1 MRLSTFC
8 GRAEKFTA
16 IGACVYASSGY
27 SGRVMDQ
34 AAGSASAR
42 SAARTRCAPGDG
54 PTRDGLRPT
63 AICAEGG
70 AVWEAV
76 ARAFPRL
83 SEESIA
89 LAFSAGD
96 VVDADAN
103 PLAPQQ
109 SVKRGSSVFVFRP
122 IPDEPD
128 APLELDVVGGTDRWV
143 AVDKP
148 AGMATMPRGKH
159 VAQTVTIAAR
169 RQFANPEIVAAHRLD
184 AATRGV
190 LLLTLG
196 KRWRAP
202 YQTLFERR
210 EVRKTYLAVAP
221 ADDRFV
227 EAQTVA
233 LALAK
238 PRGSLTAL
246 VVDGQPNAVT
256 TVRLADERRGLG
268 LYEIEPKTGRTH
280 QIRVTMSHLGIPIVG
295 DWLYPEVRDGGN
307 LQLLAA
313 RLGFVDPAN
322 GLEVA
327 LKSAQTLD
335 CW

>member
-16 IGACVYASSGY
+16 IGARVYASSGY

-42 SAARTRCAPGDG
+42 NAARTRCAPGDG

-128 APLELDVVGGTDRWV
+128 APLELDIVG
-143 AVDKP
+143 
-148 AGMATMPRGKH
+148 AG
-159 VAQTVTIAAR
+159 Q
-169 RQFANPEIVAAHRLD
+169 
-184 AATRGV
+184 
-190 LLLTLG
+190 
-196 KRWRAP
+196 
-202 YQTLFERR
+202 
-210 EVRKTYLAVAP
+210 AVA
-221 ADDRFV
+221 R
-227 EAQTVA
+227 
-233 LALAK
+233 
-238 PRGSLTAL
+238 SLS
-246 VVDGQPNAVT
+246 NAV
-256 TVRLADERRGLG
+256 R
-268 LYEIEPKTGRTH
+268 
-280 QIRVTMSHLGIPIVG
+280 
-295 DWLYPEVRDGGN
+295 
-307 LQLLAA
+307 AA
-313 RLGFVDPAN
+313 
-322 GLEVA
+322 
-327 LKSAQTLD
+327 
-335 CW
+335 

>member
-1 MRLSTFC
+1 
-8 GRAEKFTA
+8 
-16 IGACVYASSGY
+16 
-27 SGRVMDQ
+27 MDQ
-34 AAGSASAR
+34 AAGFASAR
-42 SAARTRCAPGDG
+42 DAARTRCTPREG

-70 AVWEAV
+70 AVWETV

-83 SEESIA
+83 PEESIA
-89 LAFSAGD
+89 SAFSAGD

-128 APLELDVVGGTDRWV
+128 APLELDVVDGTDRWI

-169 RQFANPEIVAAHRLD
+169 RHFSNPEIVAAHRLD

-190 LLLTLG
+190 LLLTLA

-202 YQTLFERR
+202 YQMLFERR

-238 PRGSLTAL
+238 PRGSLKAL

-295 DWLYPEVRDGGN
+295 DWLYPEVRDGGD

-313 RLGFVDPAN
+313 RLEFVDPAN

-335 CW
+335 RWE

>member
-1 MRLSTFC
+1 M
-8 GRAEKFTA
+8 
-16 IGACVYASSGY
+16 
-27 SGRVMDQ
+27 MDQ

-42 SAARTRCAPGDG
+42 GAARTSCFPRGG
-54 PTRDGLRPT
+54 PTRDGLRST

-70 AVWEAV
+70 SAWEAV
-76 ARAFPRL
+76 VRAFPRL
-83 SEESIA
+83 PEESVA
-89 LAFSAGD
+89 SAFSAGD

-109 SVKRGSSVFVFRP
+109 SVKRGSDLFVFRP

-128 APLELDVVGGTDRWV
+128 APLELDVVGGTDRWI

-159 VAQTVTIAAR
+159 VAQTVIVAAR

-190 LLLTLG
+190 LLLTSG

-246 VVDGQPNAVT
+246 VVEGQPNATT
-256 TVRLADERRGLG
+256 TVRLAGERQGLG

-295 DWLYPEVRDGGN
+295 DWLYPEVRDGGD

-313 RLGFVDPAN
+313 RLEFVDPVS
-322 GLEVA
+322 GSEVA

-335 CW
+335 RWE

>member
-1 MRLSTFC
+1 
-8 GRAEKFTA
+8 
-16 IGACVYASSGY
+16 
-27 SGRVMDQ
+27 MDK

-42 SAARTRCAPGDG
+42 GAARTSCFPRGG
-54 PTRDGLRPT
+54 PTRDGLRST

-70 AVWEAV
+70 SAWEAV
-76 ARAFPRL
+76 VRAFPRL
-83 SEESIA
+83 PEESVA
-89 LAFSAGD
+89 SAFSAGD

-109 SVKRGSSVFVFRP
+109 SVKRGSNLFVFRP

-128 APLELDVVGGTDRWV
+128 APLELDVVGGTDRWI

-159 VAQTVTIAAR
+159 VAQTVIVAAR

-190 LLLTLG
+190 LLLMTSG

-246 VVDGQPNAVT
+246 VVEGQPNATT
-256 TVRLADERRGLG
+256 TVRLAGERQGLG

-280 QIRVTMSHLGIPIVG
+280 QIRVTMSHLGIPIG
-295 DWLYPEVRDGGN
+295 CTPRCATAGICSFWPRGWSSSI
-307 LQLLAA
+307 
-313 RLGFVDPAN
+313 R
-322 GLEVA
+322 
-327 LKSAQTLD
+327 
-335 CW
+335 

>member
-1 MRLSTFC
+1 
-8 GRAEKFTA
+8 
-16 IGACVYASSGY
+16 
-27 SGRVMDQ
+27 
-34 AAGSASAR
+34 
-42 SAARTRCAPGDG
+42 
-54 PTRDGLRPT
+54 
-63 AICAEGG
+63 
-70 AVWEAV
+70 
-76 ARAFPRL
+76 
-83 SEESIA
+83 
-89 LAFSAGD
+89 
-96 VVDADAN
+96 
-103 PLAPQQ
+103 
-109 SVKRGSSVFVFRP
+109 
-122 IPDEPD
+122 
-128 APLELDVVGGTDRWV
+128 
-143 AVDKP
+143 
-148 AGMATMPRGKH
+148 MPRGKH

-169 RQFANPEIVAAHRLD
+169 RHFSNPEIVAAHRLD

-190 LLLTLG
+190 LLLTLA

-202 YQTLFERR
+202 YQMLFERR
-210 EVRKTYLAVAP
+210 EVRKAYLAVAP

-238 PRGSLTAL
+238 PRGSLKAL

-295 DWLYPEVRDGGN
+295 DWLYPEVRDGGD

-313 RLGFVDPAN
+313 RLEFVDPAN

-335 CW
+335 RWE